1 MHLVR
6 AAKVVRREMFK
17 HTFSFD
23 GSFTEKCQESVIP
36 HSLLALIKMI
46 LEGPNI
52 KFQTQLAHTADSKAA
67 LSISHLLVFNS
78 VKHT

>member
-1 MHLVR
+1 MLSLDDDIGGALKKACSHDRDEDAMHLVR

-23 GSFTEKCQESVIP
+23 GWFTAKCQESVIP

-46 LEGPNI
+46 
-52 KFQTQLAHTADSKAA
+52 SR
-67 LSISHLLVFNS
+67 
-78 VKHT
+78 